1 MGQRTA
7 FENRAVE
14 AAPSQESDV
23 AASRKQSLD
32 APMRTDEASRDLAV
46 QFLRMSRAARRAI
59 AAQYEDADTSNVDD
73 ADEQSPMA
81 VDPPL
86 KADRRRSSFELGSL
100 STLPY
105 RPKDALHNP
114 RKHYRGSPSVD
125 GLEGRTGMVDERRSK
140 RISDGSERGADFL
153 SRCKRIS
160 NDSGYDSDA
169 RRHSRKAG
177 EAIVKQETNALVP
190 PLPFLCFEDYD
201 ESVKAATDSI
211 LYELR
216 NTLGTSTPTTKRS
229 SVRQGTPELPA
240 PRDDEPAYQTKG
252 LRRVRGAP
260 TLRPENVYSRSRP
273 QRPVVQVPANTGGS
287 HSNEAHVSDTIPRRW
302 SPTSTSDIRESRPM
316 GRSHHRL
323 SSGPPAV
330 SSVWSASTSRP
341 HSAVVSPIEEHSDS
355 AIESDDGTSS
365 SFDSSVFSIPDSPIE
380 PSQLHPDD
388 PFAPH
393 LDTVVSRIL
402 QKYRT
407 HQTQRRGGQAGRRST
422 QQGTSST
429 PDSSRHSRKRSHSG
443 DPDDRRSPPNDP
455 NAPPDSK
462 RPKLPTPTT
471 AGRHLACPFW
481 KRDPENHR
489 HCYKKVL
496 SRVKYV
502 KQHLYRFHEAPISC
516 ACCGAEFSDERL
528 RDEHVRARR
537 CLVVERRGFFS
548 GGMTRA
554 QRLEVSRRANPKESE
569 EEQWFAIWDVI
580 FPGEPRPVSAYVDAE
595 LSQDLCAYREF
606 HAREGADILL
616 AYLAACDPV
625 VAGHV
630 ERSASHDRAV
640 LSRALDSIYDHWAA
654 RRGLRAPPADL
665 PTPPQTEPSDA
676 ASRVSL
682 AYAPEGPAM
691 YSYAADDVPAGDL
704 PFADRGLEGLAQR
717 QEDVYLGPDPRALMA
732 DLDNMFASVDDD
744 DDFVPGVY

>member
-7 FENRAVE
+7 FDNRAIE
-14 AAPSQESDV
+14 AAPSPENDL
-23 AASRKQSLD
+23 ATSRKQSLD
-32 APMRTDEASRDLAV
+32 ASTRTDEASRDLAV

-73 ADEQSPMA
+73 ADGRSPMA

-86 KADRRRSSFELGSL
+86 NADRRHSSFEPGSL

-105 RPKDALHNP
+105 RPKDVLHNP

-125 GLEGRTGMVDERRSK
+125 GLEGRTGMMGERRSK
-140 RISDGSERGADFL
+140 RVSDGSECGADFL

-177 EAIVKQETNALVP
+177 EAIIKQETNALVP
-190 PLPFLCFEDYD
+190 PVPFLCFEDYD
-201 ESVKAATDSI
+201 ESVKAATDGI

-216 NTLGTSTPTTKRS
+216 NTLRTSTPTTKRS
-229 SVRQGTPELPA
+229 SVRKGTPELPT
-240 PRDDEPAYQTKG
+240 PRDDEPAYQSEG

-273 QRPVVQVPANTGGS
+273 QRPVVQIPANPGVS
-287 HSNEAHVSDTIPRRW
+287 HSNEALVSDASPRRW
-302 SPTSTSDIRESRPM
+302 SPASTPDIESRQA
-316 GRSHHRL
+316 GRSPRLL

-330 SSVWSASTSRP
+330 SSGWSTNPSRP
-341 HSAVVSPIEEHSDS
+341 HSAVFSPIEEHSDS

-365 SFDSSVFSIPDSPIE
+365 SMDSSVFSIPDSPIE
-380 PSQLHPDD
+380 PSQLDPGD

-393 LDTVVSRIL
+393 LETVVARVL
-402 QKYRT
+402 QQYRT
-407 HQTQRRGGQAGRRST
+407 HRIQQRGGQASRRST

-462 RPKLPTPTT
+462 RPKLPSPTT

-516 ACCGAEFSDERL
+516 ACCGAEFPDERL

-537 CLVVERRGFFS
+537 CLVVERRGPFFS
-548 GGMTRA
+548 GGLTRA

-580 FPGEPRPVSAYVDAE
+580 FPGEPRPASAYVDAE
-595 LSQDLCAYREF
+595 MSQDLCAYREF

-625 VAGHV
+625 LA

-654 RRGLRAPPADL
+654 RRGLRAPPDVDL

-682 AYAPEGPAM
+682 AYGAPEGPVV

-704 PFADRGLEGLAQR
+704 PFADRGLEGLAQG
-717 QEDVYLGPDPRALMA
+717 EDDVYLGPDPRALMA

>member
-1 MGQRTA
+1 MGQKTA
-7 FENRAVE
+7 FENRAIE
-14 AAPSQESDV
+14 AAPSPENDF
-23 AASRKQSLD
+23 AASRKQSLN
-32 APMRTDEASRDLAV
+32 APTRTDEASRDLAV

-59 AAQYEDADTSNVDD
+59 AAQYEDNDTSNVND

-86 KADRRRSSFELGSL
+86 KADRRHSSFEPGSL

-125 GLEGRTGMVDERRSK
+125 GLEGRKGRMDERRCK
-140 RISDGSERGADFL
+140 RISDGSEYGADL

-177 EAIVKQETNALVP
+177 EAIIKQETTALVP
-190 PLPFLCFEDYD
+190 PVPFLCFEDYD

-211 LYELR
+211 LFELR
-216 NTLGTSTPTTKRS
+216 TTLGASTPTTNRS
-229 SVRQGTPELPA
+229 SIRQGTPELPT
-240 PRDDEPAYQTKG
+240 PRDDEPAYQAKG

-260 TLRPENVYSRSRP
+260 TLRPENAYSRSRP
-273 QRPVVQVPANTGGS
+273 QRPVVQIPANPGGF
-287 HSNEAHVSDTIPRRW
+287 HSNEAHVSDTSPRRW
-302 SPTSTSDIRESRPM
+302 SPTTASNSQEPPKQT
-316 GRSHHRL
+316 GRSPRRL

-330 SSVWSASTSRP
+330 SSAWSANASRP
-341 HSAVVSPIEEHSDS
+341 HLAVFSPIEEHSDS
-355 AIESDDGTSS
+355 AIDSDDGTSS

-393 LDTVVSRIL
+393 LETVVSRIL
-402 QKYRT
+402 QQYRT
-407 HQTQRRGGQAGRRST
+407 HQAQQRGGQASRRTT

-462 RPKLPTPTT
+462 RPKLPVPS

-516 ACCGAEFSDERL
+516 ACCGAEFPDERL

-537 CLVVERRGFFS
+537 CLVVERPGFFS
-548 GGMTRA
+548 GGLTRA

-580 FPGEPRPVSAYVDAE
+580 FPGEPRPASAYVDAE

-625 VAGHV
+625 LAGHV
-630 ERSASHDRAV
+630 ERSASCDRAV

-654 RRGLRAPPADL
+654 RRGLRAQPADL

-682 AYAPEGPAM
+682 AYAPEGPVV
-691 YSYAADDVPAGDL
+691 YSYAADDVPASDVQ
-704 PFADRGLEGLAQR
+704 FADRGLEGLAQR
-717 QEDVYLGPDPRALMA
+717 EEDAYLGPDPRALMA
-732 DLDNMFASVDDD
+732 DLDNMFASVDDE